1 MAGTLNTKEII
12 FFREKKSKSDKS
24 EKRDRKNKDDK
35 KSPKVH
41 ESDVN
46 DVNDNEIEV
55 IEVVEVKKAK
65 PPKQKVSSAN
75 GHDEPKLSMDEVQAV
90 IKDLL
95 KDLVD
100 NVINSEGIEHLECS
114 RLKDTTT
121 KILS

>member
-1 MAGTLNTKEII
+1 M
-12 FFREKKSKSDKS
+12 
-24 EKRDRKNKDDK
+24 
-35 KSPKVH
+35 H

-95 KDLVD
+95 IDLVD

-121 KILS
+121 QILS